1 MDKRPL
7 RRIDKYNPY
16 KLEFSEKE
24 NKFKIKFKDVNQKN
38 IYLEIE
44 KEIYDEFNRFELEDL
59 SQMNEYDRH
68 IEHSKLTEN
77 TLNKRTKE
85 KEKKV
90 EEIIEEKLE
99 KEKIYEAILK
109 LPIIQRRRIIAY
121 FFKELKLREIAE
133 KENTSI
139 RAIQYSISNAIKNL
153 KKILKTAS

>member
-1 MDKRPL
+1 
-7 RRIDKYNPY
+7 
-16 KLEFSEKE
+16 
-24 NKFKIKFKDVNQKN
+24 
-38 IYLEIE
+38 
-44 KEIYDEFNRFELEDL
+44 
-59 SQMNEYDRH
+59 MNEYDRH